1 MEWKIYFQVQSFFF
15 LIFTSVGGKF
25 IYIYEIKEK
34 KKGHR
39 LFNAQQFQ
47 FLIY

>member
-34 KKGHR
+34 KRDIVYLMHNN
-39 LFNAQQFQ
+39 FNF
-47 FLIY
+47 